1 MLKVSLVLVGMARK
15 EEHLTAGQKILAIR
29 FFPLFLIF
37 NIGFK
42 AVSLWKFE
50 HLCVC
55 VFL

>member
-1 MLKVSLVLVGMARK
+1 MVSLVLVGMARK